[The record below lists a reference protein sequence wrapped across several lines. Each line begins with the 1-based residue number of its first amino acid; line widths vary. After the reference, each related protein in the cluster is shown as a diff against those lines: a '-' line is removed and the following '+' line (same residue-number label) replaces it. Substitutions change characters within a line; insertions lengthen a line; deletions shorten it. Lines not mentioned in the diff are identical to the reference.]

1 MIYNINNETYDLE
14 KLKQYVFCVL
24 GNEIGNNII
33 NMYKS
38 NDEQNHLT
46 KYIKEFKTK
55 TKPQNNSNLKKVK
68 EDVINMQ
75 WHFLK
80 EEKWCLRHFK
90 VEYFKEYRHK
100 YKININILKE

>member
-1 MIYNINNETYDLE
+1 MHI
-14 KLKQYVFCVL
+14 L

-38 NDEQNHLT
+38 NDEQNHLR
-46 KYIKEFKTK
+46 KHIKEFKTK

-68 EDVINMQ
+68 EDVIDMQ

-90 VEYFKEYRHK
+90 VEYFKR
-100 YKININILKE
+100 INIKNQNNHSRVMTLNIIHLVMIHIN